1 MHKWEAF
8 DGRMQYRSRICPITI
23 CSFQLIF
30 CIMQGVAKF
39 RLIVKRTPN
48 FDLCEQ
54 GLKMVSHVQYLADC
68 LHNWQQNCKMPLLLI
83 YALIL
88 RDWEHAP
95 HNFNILLT
103 FNCNMSLLFDYIK
116 VNIGPC
122 LRGQPHSLILITVF
136 TIKPWFEGHWGIE
149 ILDPSA
155 QLCDHC
161 ALNWQ
166 PFKCHVMF

>member
-1 MHKWEAF
+1 MWRGLF
-8 DGRMQYRSRICPITI
+8 
-23 CSFQLIF
+23 
-30 CIMQGVAKF
+30 
-39 RLIVKRTPN
+39 N

-54 GLKMVSHVQYLADC
+54 GLKMVSQVQFLADC
-68 LHNWQQNCKMPLLLI
+68 LRNWQQNCKMPLFLI

-88 RDWEHAP
+88 RDWEHAW

-116 VNIGPC
+116 VSIGPL

-136 TIKPWFEGHWGIE
+136 TIKPRFEGHWSIE

-155 QLCDHC
+155 QLCDQC
-161 ALNWQ
+161 TLNWQ
-166 PFKCHVMF
+166 PFRCHVIF